1 MEWGAA
7 RGDISDVSSDSD
19 FQPAHNAVDLWD
31 IVGDEEKHAEVAYMR
46 PMLPIQ
52 HTGKVSADKL
62 KPNMYHMVAVRE
74 MIQSEH
80 GRQAAMG
87 AVHMVRPGANYS
99 DKHFMVDAEGDI
111 NEGAKVVKERSR
123 KGPFREERG
132 RSTIMDRTTHVMYRK
147 RAGGFEITVRRGA
160 VRQEFQTLLSK
171 LEMHRMST
179 TGSLVTLIK
188 GNKRFRL
195 GKLTEINMSYLRD
208 LIEDCLE
215 QYGSCGLEI
224 TETVQSG
231 QGALYKPA
239 VHNKRFKAKAR
250 KNKGITRRSKLR
262 SIYE

>member
-1 MEWGAA
+1 MWAGGG

-19 FQPAHNAVDLWD
+19 FQPAHNAVPFYEFAEE
-31 IVGDEEKHAEVAYMR
+31 DEKQAELAYMR

-52 HTGKVSADKL
+52 HTGKVSDKL
-62 KPNMYHMVAVRE
+62 QPNMYHMVAARE
-74 MIQSEH
+74 MVQSEH

-123 KGPFREERG
+123 KGPFRQERG
-132 RSTIMDRTTHVMYRK
+132 RSTIMDRTAHVMYRK
-147 RAGGFEITVRRGA
+147 RSGGFEITVRRGA

-179 TGSLVTLIK
+179 SGSLVTLIK

-231 QGALYKPA
+231 EGALYKPA